1 MGLSSCHEL
10 TEEDDLSTTGGFLSQ
25 GAHGLT
31 GRRLQ
36 SYETTQ
42 MTVKIKS
49 TTVECRLLKCSGSEP
64 EVVRGALWSEQSW
77 GSCSLGGRPAC

>member
-1 MGLSSCHEL
+1 MQETRQKASGDFHQAFGVGMGLLSCHEL
-10 TEEDDLSTTGGFLSQ
+10 TEEDDLSTTGCFLSQ
-25 GAHGLT
+25 GAHGLR

-49 TTVECRLLKCSGSEP
+49 TTV
-64 EVVRGALWSEQSW
+64 
-77 GSCSLGGRPAC
+77 

>member
-10 TEEDDLSTTGGFLSQ
+10 TEEDDLSTTGGFSSQ

-36 SYETTQ
+36 SYETAQ

-49 TTVECRLLKCSGSEP
+49 ATVECSGSEP